1 MKLEVDWGHHSNW
14 ASSKRCVSPSFESDC
29 HRSIHQSV
37 GSMQLLLKG
46 LHTLK
51 MAGII
56 FERKKNQKF
65 FKQEPWK
72 NSKCYPTEIVSSKI
86 TPREERKLIALLEGK
101 NECVST
107 TPKILQSPG
116 TLFPILRVKRR
127 NMNRTKAVWK
137 GWRVCSCCPY
147 SDTSTYFAAQMFSK
161 PLSAALSIFHPCIL
175 AKDAGLF
182 FSPSPN

>member
-1 MKLEVDWGHHSNW
+1 M
-14 ASSKRCVSPSFESDC
+14 
-29 HRSIHQSV
+29 
-37 GSMQLLLKG
+37 
-46 LHTLK
+46 
-51 MAGII
+51 
-56 FERKKNQKF
+56 
-65 FKQEPWK
+65 
-72 NSKCYPTEIVSSKI
+72 
-86 TPREERKLIALLEGK
+86 LEGK

-116 TLFPILRVKRR
+116 TLFRTLRVKRR

-182 FSPSPN
+182 FFPKSKLALRSLMKFLRCVQAFPWPLQRTKDLIFNWNDLAHTAFLSIRGTEPFVPIIWWGSHKMSFFFC